1 MEDVRDRSSIAWM
14 RGSWKMVTG
23 IVLAVG
29 LAYTFFVPARR
40 QWDTK
45 EEALFR
51 DAHIIGQAL
60 RQFADDHAN
69 SLPERLLDLAPK
81 YVELSKFEKA
91 GPFKYLGEGGR
102 SIGVILYEN
111 PANPRPEGGAG
122 GVRIVIV
129 DERFVARHIL
139 LSELSRRLAVKG
151 IEP

>member
-1 MEDVRDRSSIAWM
+1 MH
-14 RGSWKMVTG
+14 GSWKIVIG

-51 DAHIIGQAL
+51 DAHILGQAL
-60 RQFADDHAN
+60 RQFADDHGN

-81 YVELSKFEKA
+81 YVQLSKIEKA
-91 GPFKYLGEGGR
+91 GPFEYLGDGGR
-102 SIGVILYEN
+102 SMGVIFYEH
-111 PANPRPEGGAG
+111 PANPRPEGGAD

-151 IEP
+151 TKP